1 MGLTMATLIKNY
13 TEPDQFWHENSD
25 NLALNATRESVI
37 ETWLREYERLESM
50 SKDKLI
56 RMIIGDRPC

>member
-1 MGLTMATLIKNY
+1 MATLTKNY
-13 TEPDQFWHENSD
+13 IEPDQFWHENSD
-25 NLALNATRESVI
+25 NLALNATRKSVI

>member
-1 MGLTMATLIKNY
+1 MATLTKNCA
-13 TEPDQFWHENSD
+13 ESEQFGHENSG

-50 SKDKLI
+50 PKDKLI
-56 RMIIGDRPC
+56 RMIIGDRPW

>member
-1 MGLTMATLIKNY
+1 MATLTKNY
-13 TEPDQFWHENSD
+13 AEHDHFLPENSE
-25 NLALNATRESVI
+25 NLAINATRESVI

-50 SKDKLI
+50 PKDKLI

>member
-1 MGLTMATLIKNY
+1 MATLTKNY
-13 TEPDQFWHENSD
+13 TEHNHFPHENSD
-25 NLALNATRESVI
+25 NLAINATRESVI

-50 SKDKLI
+50 PKDKLI

>member
-1 MGLTMATLIKNY
+1 MATLTKNCA
-13 TEPDQFWHENSD
+13 ESEQLGHENSD
-25 NLALNATRESVI
+25 NVAINATRESVM

-56 RMIIGDRPC
+56 RMIIGDRPWW